1 MAMKSIIVAGKERCG
16 RTLLSVGIALNLQ
29 DISYFKPLF
38 IKKIWGKVDKDE
50 DVKIMKKVLDLP
62 FSETEICPGI
72 EQDMTNNKIQEGF
85 EKVSKG
91 KKLTIIES
99 DIFYGYKKGFSALH
113 IAHLLGGKIILLI
126 EKRDGWE
133 DEAEFFSERLNNT
146 LLGIVLNKGE
156 DSDLKKEGLLGVIP
170 YEGSLSTLSASQIAE
185 ELYATILAGDD
196 GLGKTIEN
204 ILVGAMTVEH
214 ATKYFLQTQNKCVIT
229 GGDREDIII
238 AALSTSTSCVV
249 ITGDIVPSI
258 SVIEKAERKRIPLLS
273 VSWDTFT
280 TAEKI
285 EAIVPKIR
293 PENKEMLAKIKE
305 MTKPVTAQIS
315 SLLSLS

>member
-1 MAMKSIIVAGKERCG
+1 MKSIIVTGNGRCG
-16 RTLLSVGIALNLQ
+16 RTLLSVGMALNLQ
-29 DISYFKPLF
+29 DASYFKPLF
-38 IKKIWGKVDKDE
+38 IKNIWGKRGIDE
-50 DVKIMKKVLDLP
+50 DVKIMKKVLNLP

-72 EQDMTNNKIQEGF
+72 EQDVTNNKIQSAFKIVSEG
-85 EKVSKG
+85 KS
-91 KKLTIIES
+91 LTIVES

-113 IAHLLGGKIILLI
+113 MANLLGGKILLLI
-126 EKRDGWE
+126 EKKDGWE
-133 DEAEFFSERLNNT
+133 DEASFFSERLNDN

-156 DSDLKKEGLLGVIP
+156 ESDLKKEGLLGVIP

-196 GLGKTIEN
+196 GLVKVIEN

-214 ATKYFLQTQNKCVIT
+214 ANKYFLQGKNKCVIT

-285 EAIVPKIR
+285 EAIVPKIK
-293 PENKEMLAKIKE
+293 PENKEMLTKIKE
-305 MTKPVTAQIS
+305 ITKPVADKIS

>member
-1 MAMKSIIVAGKERCG
+1 MAMKSIIVAGNKRCG
-16 RTLLSVGIALNLQ
+16 RTLLSVGMALNLQ
-29 DISYFKPLF
+29 DISYFKPF
-38 IKKIWGKVDKDE
+38 CTKKIWGRKGDE
-50 DVKIMKKVLDLP
+50 DIKIMKKIIDIP
-62 FSETEICPGI
+62 YSETELYLDI
-72 EQDMTNNKIQEGF
+72 EQDVANNKIQEIF
-85 EKVSKG
+85 EKVSQG
-91 KKLTIIES
+91 KKLTIVES
-99 DIFYGYKKGFSALH
+99 DMFYGYRKKFSALH

-126 EKRDGWE
+126 EKKDGWE
-133 DEAEFFSERLNNT
+133 DEAGFFSDRLNNT

-156 DSDLKKEGLLGVIP
+156 ESDLQKEGLLGVIP
-170 YEGSLSTLSASQIAE
+170 YDSSLSTLSVNQIAE

-196 GLGKTIEN
+196 GLGKVVEN

-229 GGDREDIII
+229 GGDREDIVM

-258 SVIEKAERKRIPLLS
+258 NVIEKAERKKIPLLS

-285 EAIVPKIR
+285 EAIVPKIK

-305 MTKPVTAQIS
+305 MTKPVANKIS
-315 SLLSLS
+315 SLI